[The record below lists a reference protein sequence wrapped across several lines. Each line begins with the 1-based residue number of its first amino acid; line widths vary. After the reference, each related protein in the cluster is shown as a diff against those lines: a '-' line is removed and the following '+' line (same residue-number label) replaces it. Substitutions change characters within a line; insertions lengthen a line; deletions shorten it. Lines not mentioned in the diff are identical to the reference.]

1 MKSLV
6 PSASARMMD
15 TAKAVS
21 TWSWFDTMQSAACN
35 TKRPQ
40 ASIPYHKEIK
50 IEIFPLLIENK
61 RFGLSMKPPQFFIN
75 KKGEK
80 EEKKFWTKCLKI
92 TAGGLEFRIVENT
105 DAGNVLRR
113 VPEIR
118 RRCGAEAAERFES
131 EALAFIKPREI
142 KPDLKPLSRPFEIP
156 ASGICNRF
164 QRGKIQTEIGLPM
177 FEYKDQTSD
186 PITGATL
193 SEAIKATKIVR
204 KSLNV

>member
-1 MKSLV
+1 
-6 PSASARMMD
+6 MD

-35 TKRPQ
+35 TKKPQ

-50 IEIFPLLIENK
+50 IEICPLLIETK
-61 RFGLSMKPPQFFIN
+61 RFSLPMKPPQFFIN
-75 KKGEK
+75 KKGERK
-80 EEKKFWTKCLKI
+80 EKSIIMQYLAI
-92 TAGGLEFRIVENT
+92 TAGALQFKIVKNT

-118 RRCGAEAAERFES
+118 RRCGAKAAERFEA

-193 SEAIKATKIVR
+193 SEAITATEIVR
-204 KSLNV
+204 KSLTPA